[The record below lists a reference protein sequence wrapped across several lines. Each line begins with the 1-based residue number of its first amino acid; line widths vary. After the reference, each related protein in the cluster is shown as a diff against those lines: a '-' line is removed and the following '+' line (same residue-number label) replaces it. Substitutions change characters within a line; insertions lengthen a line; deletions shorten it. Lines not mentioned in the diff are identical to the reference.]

1 MSEDLIKRCLS
12 LSIDEKRQLIA
23 RIKNSLDGVDSWRAD
38 RLLEIYGEVTGL
50 KPNLYCRDRDHVW
63 AKAMVAYQLLQEG
76 IPWSRLPCPFANRII
91 HPSSTTGKRCKMP
104 WMCHQPTGTSLTY
117 GTNFKNRFNHEI
129 HRGTNQDPLSMG
141 GQFPDCSQCTMG
153 KESRIRRT
161 QGDLG
166 DLHHHHR
173 RQAEIQ

>member
-38 RLLEIYGEVTGL
+38 RLLEMYGEVTGM

-76 IPWSRLPCPFANRII
+76 YSLESVAMSLCKHNHSSII
-91 HPSSTTGKRCKMP
+91 HYRQKMQNALDVPSAYRDIIDIWNKFQKR
-104 WMCHQPTGTSLTY
+104 
-117 GTNFKNRFNHEI
+117 
-129 HRGTNQDPLSMG
+129 
-141 GQFPDCSQCTMG
+141 
-153 KESRIRRT
+153 
-161 QGDLG
+161 
-166 DLHHHHR
+166 
-173 RQAEIQ
+173 IQS